1 MSVRANPGEFGTNRE
16 QCGYIRGYRKSST
29 DQDDTLMATLFA
41 TTVANAKPRERDYK
55 LSDGGGLYLLV
66 RPNGTKLW
74 RLNYR
79 YLEKHRT
86 LAFGAWPE
94 VTLADARERREE
106 ARRLLAAGTDPSH
119 QRKVDA
125 ARARVEENDTFKV
138 VALEWLAKNEREG
151 IAEITLSKMRS
162 LLDKAYPRIGNRPV
176 AKVTAQEVLACLRA
190 VEATGRHESARRMR
204 SVLSR
209 VFRYAIA
216 TTRAE
221 RDPASDLRRALTLPK
236 AKHLAA
242 ITTEDRAGDL
252 MRAIEGYSGH
262 AITLYPLKLSAPL
275 FVRPGELR
283 QAESAELDFDRS
295 IWNIPAEKMKMR
307 RPHRV
312 PLSSQVLELFESLW
326 DLTGGGRYCF
336 PSFRTS
342 KRPMSENTVNAAL
355 RALGFG
361 QEEMTAHGFRAMAA
375 TLLNECGRFNSDAI
389 ERQLA
394 HMENNGVRRAYSRG
408 EYWNERVTL
417 MQFWSDKIDRLR
429 DGGKVLK
436 PNFSGRRRSTAGCTS
451 HPRN

>member
-1 MSVRANPGEFGTNRE
+1 VS
-16 QCGYIRGYRKSST
+16 
-29 DQDDTLMATLFA
+29 
-41 TTVANAKPRERDYK
+41 
-55 LSDGGGLYLLV
+55 
-66 RPNGTKLW
+66 
-74 RLNYR
+74 
-79 YLEKHRT
+79 
-86 LAFGAWPE
+86 
-94 VTLADARERREE
+94 LADARERREE

-119 QRKVDA
+119 QQKVDA
-125 ARARVEENDTFKV
+125 ARARVEENDTFKI

-151 IAEITLSKMRS
+151 IAEITLSKMRW

-176 AKVTAQEVLACLRA
+176 AKITAQEVLACLRA

-221 RDPASDLRRALTLPK
+221 RDPASDLRGALTVPK

-252 MRAIEGYSGH
+252 MRAIDGYTGH
-262 AITLYPLKLSAPL
+262 EITLYALKLSAHL

-283 QAESAELDFDRS
+283 QAEWAEFDFDRS

-312 PLSSQVLELFESLW
+312 PLSTQVVELFEGLW

-336 PSFRTS
+336 PSFRTG

-361 QEEMTAHGFRAMAA
+361 QEEMTAHGFRALAA
-375 TLLNECGRFNSDAI
+375 TLLNESGQFNPDAI

-394 HMENNGVRRAYSRG
+394 HMENNGVRRAYTRG
-408 EYWNERVTL
+408 EYWNERVKL
-417 MQFWSDKIDRLR
+417 MQFWSDEIDRLR

-436 PNFSGRRRSTAGCTS
+436 PSFSGRRRSTAGCTS
-451 HPRN
+451 HPAN

>member
-1 MSVRANPGEFGTNRE
+1 
-16 QCGYIRGYRKSST
+16 
-29 DQDDTLMATLFA
+29 MATLFA
-41 TTVANAKPRERDYK
+41 TTVASAKPRERDYK

-94 VTLADARERREE
+94 VSLADARDRRDD

-119 QRKVDA
+119 QQKVDA
-125 ARARVEENDTFKV
+125 ARARVEENDTFKL
-138 VALEWLAKNEREG
+138 VAEEWVAKNEREG
-151 IAEITLSKMRS
+151 MAEITLSKLRW
-162 LLDKAYPRIGNRPV
+162 LLDKAYPKIGNRPV
-176 AKVTAQEVLACLRA
+176 AKVTAQDVLAVLRA
-190 VEATGRHESARRMR
+190 IEATSRHESARRMR

-221 RDPASDLRRALTLPK
+221 RDPASDLRGALTVPK

-262 AITLYPLKLSAPL
+262 TITLFALKLSAHL

-283 QAESAELDFDRS
+283 QAEWAEFDFDRS
-295 IWNIPAEKMKMR
+295 VWNIPAEKMKMR

-312 PLSSQVLELFESLW
+312 PLSAQVVGLFEELW
-326 DLTGGGRYCF
+326 DLTGSGRYCF
-336 PSFRTS
+336 PSFRS
-342 KRPMSENTVNAAL
+342 GQRPMSENTVNAAL

-375 TLLNECGRFNSDAI
+375 TLLNETGQFNPDAI

-394 HMENNGVRRAYSRG
+394 HMENNGVRRAYTRG
-408 EYWNERVTL
+408 EYWNERVAL
-417 MQFWSDKIDRLR
+417 MQFWSDELERLR
-429 DGGKVLK
+429 DGARVLK
-436 PNFSGRRRSTAGCTS
+436 PNFARRAHSDAA
-451 HPRN
+451 

>member
-1 MSVRANPGEFGTNRE
+1 
-16 QCGYIRGYRKSST
+16 
-29 DQDDTLMATLFA
+29 MATLFA
-41 TTVANAKPRERDYK
+41 TTVASAKPRDRDYK

-94 VTLADARERREE
+94 VSLADARERRDD

-119 QRKVDA
+119 QQKVEA
-125 ARARVEENDTFKV
+125 ARARVEENDTFKL
-138 VALEWLAKNEREG
+138 VAEEWVAKNEREG
-151 IAEITLSKMRS
+151 LAEITLSKLRW
-162 LLDKAYPRIGNRPV
+162 LLDKAYPKIDNRPV
-176 AKVTAQEVLACLRA
+176 AKITAQEVLAVLRA

-221 RDPASDLRRALTLPK
+221 RDPASDLRGALTVPK

-252 MRAIEGYSGH
+252 MCAIEGYSGH
-262 AITLYPLKLSAPL
+262 AITLFALKLSAHL

-283 QAESAELDFDRS
+283 QAEWAEFDFDRS
-295 IWNIPAEKMKMR
+295 VWNIPAEKMKMR

-312 PLSSQVLELFESLW
+312 PLSAQVTGLFEGLW
-326 DLTGGGRYCF
+326 NLTGHGRYCF
-336 PSFRTS
+336 PSFRTGQRS
-342 KRPMSENTVNAAL
+342 MSENTVNAAL

-375 TLLNECGRFNSDAI
+375 TLLNETGQFNPDAI

-394 HMENNGVRRAYSRG
+394 HMENNGVRRSYTRG
-408 EYWNERVTL
+408 EYWNERVAL
-417 MQFWSDKIDRLR
+417 MQFWSDELERLR
-429 DGGKVLK
+429 DGAKILK
-436 PNFSGRRRSTAGCTS
+436 PNFATRRRPDAA
-451 HPRN
+451 